1 MRLEQSV
8 LPAFVPPPPA
18 DRLVKR
24 IAAKQV
30 GGWQLLARVQRLPG
44 AGLSGAGG
52 GESHPCTWSVCGKR
66 LAGGCTTPCHD
77 CLVCSHRFGTS
88 LLPLPQLVTIMSQ
101 LRQEADRLNSCR
113 DEEKAAERSS
123 SPKTLAAHVRKL

>member
-30 GGWQLLARVQRLPG
+30 GGWQLPAFVQRLSG
-44 AGLSGAGG
+44 TGLEALVVMRATLEAGWWVVSSWQAAAPPHAMIDSSAPTL
-52 GESHPCTWSVCGKR
+52 
-66 LAGGCTTPCHD
+66 LARRFSPCHSWSQS
-77 CLVCSHRFGTS
+77 CLSCGR
-88 LLPLPQLVTIMSQ
+88 
-101 LRQEADRLNSCR
+101 RQ
-113 DEEKAAERSS
+113 
-123 SPKTLAAHVRKL
+123 TG